1 MIPKKVRETAFF
13 IAGLALVWVFFGRQI
28 RGFFTNIAG
37 QLNLTP
43 APQQPEQKPIAPPP
57 VTQPPVTQPPVT
69 QPPVT
74 RPPVLPA
81 IPSIPR
87 MPLNFS
93 LWDRLPWENNRTRI
107 DIMEAIINDMRRIK
121 SFPYN
126 VAATFPEVMG
136 AGGVTSYLNSQ
147 LRRFN
152 AAATQ
157 SILKASQP
165 TVTVMPTVTFMPTP
179 ATVTSLVQDVQLLE
193 DEVIIPWKTGSV
205 QRPVTQ
211 TPVAQTPVTQTPVA
225 QPPVAQRGVSRGHI
239 PSPGGIY
246 LPMFVE

>member
-28 RGFFTNIAG
+28 RRGFFTNIAG

-43 APQQPEQKPIAPPP
+43 APQQPVQQPPVDRPP
-57 VTQPPVTQPPVT
+57 VTQPPVDRPPVT
-69 QPPVT
+69 QPPVD

-126 VAATFPEVMG
+126 VAATFPEVVG
-136 AGGVTSYLNSQ
+136 AGGVTAYLNSQ
-147 LRRFN
+147 LRRFD

-157 SILKASQP
+157 SILIASH
-165 TVTVMPTVTFMPTP
+165 PTVTFMPTP
-179 ATVTSLVQDVQLLE
+179 ATVTSLVESVQAIE
-193 DEVIIPWKTGSV
+193 DEQVIPWRRGSEDAVILPWIPEVHEYRGATGAPAG
-205 QRPVTQ
+205 RHNYTIMI
-211 TPVAQTPVTQTPVA
+211 A
-225 QPPVAQRGVSRGHI
+225 
-239 PSPGGIY
+239 
-246 LPMFVE
+246 E

>member
-43 APQQPEQKPIAPPP
+43 APQQPVQ
-57 VTQPPVTQPPVT
+57 QPPVTQPPVD
-69 QPPVT
+69 

-107 DIMEAIINDMRRIK
+107 DLMEAIINDMRRIK

-157 SILKASQP
+157 SILIASQP

-193 DEVIIPWKTGSV
+193 DEVIIPWKTDSV
-205 QRPVTQ
+205 QR
-211 TPVAQTPVTQTPVA
+211 PVTQTPVA